1 MILIYNFRHICYYN
15 KYEFFPFRRK
25 FMTQETK
32 KRIHLIYGIVLSA
45 VAVLAGICLIAA
57 CCNIYY
63 SGVASGASQIYTR
76 QIVAQQFAK
85 IAVPVYACLILVI
98 GGMVLNLALPL
109 EKAKV
114 KPEKNLPLILRKLR
128 EKTAL
133 DACDA
138 QLRSA
143 IEQQQLLRKNLLLG
157 CAILL
162 CGGLIM
168 FLIYACNGSNWGSNS
183 TPSMVTAMMKMLR
196 ALAVPFLFTVY
207 SAYQH
212 RKSLEK
218 EIELMRQAS
227 VQAPKAAQK
236 PTVKAGYNRCAN
248 ILRIAILAIGVLL
261 VVLGACNEG
270 TKDILTKAVNICTE
284 CVGLG

>member
-1 MILIYNFRHICYYN
+1 
-15 KYEFFPFRRK
+15 
-25 FMTQETK
+25 MTQETK

-45 VAVLAGICLIAA
+45 VTVMAGICFIAA
-57 CCNIYY
+57 CLNIYR
-63 SGVASGASQIYTR
+63 SGVASDAAQIYTR
-76 QIVAQQFAK
+76 DIVAASFVK
-85 IAVPVYACLILVI
+85 IAMPVYACLVLVI

-109 EKAKV
+109 EKAKL
-114 KPEKNLPLILRKLR
+114 KPEKNLPLILRKLQ
-128 EKTAL
+128 EKTDL
-133 DACDA
+133 NACDA

-143 IEQQQLLRKNLLLG
+143 IEKQQMLRKNLVLG

-162 CGGLIM
+162 AGGFML
-168 FLIYACNGSNWGSNS
+168 FLIYACNGSNWGANS

-196 ALAVPFLFTVY
+196 ALAVPFLFTIY

-218 EIELMRQAS
+218 ETELMRQAS
-227 VQAPKAAQK
+227 AQAPKAAEK
-236 PTVKAGYNRCAN
+236 AAVKVRSNRAAN
-248 ILRIAILAIGVLL
+248 IARIVIVAIGAAL